1 MRPNQSAEKKYNT
14 GLYRRALFVWCEESD
29 RLLHEYNSA
38 VLEVSRAVGKFAD
51 LAGTKSDADYYRLLG
66 REKDWAK
73 ALPENARFAYE
84 HHMTEHGCGERTT
97 R

>member
-1 MRPNQSAEKKYNT
+1 VLCKER
-14 GLYRRALFVWCEESD
+14 D

-38 VLEVSRAVGKFAD
+38 VLEVSRAVGEWTD

-73 ALPENARFAYE
+73 ALLENARFAYE
-84 HHMTEHGCGERTT
+84 QHMTEHGCGERPATASE
-97 R
+97 

>member
-1 MRPNQSAEKKYNT
+1 MLVEIRGTPAACKASPKHGLKDAAQPIGRKEVQYRPLSK
-14 GLYRRALFVWCEESD
+14 GVFVWCEESD

-66 REKDWAK
+66 REKD
-73 ALPENARFAYE
+73 
-84 HHMTEHGCGERTT
+84 
-97 R
+97 